1 MKNTERIEQEID
13 KTMASLDGI
22 KRANARPFFYTRLEA
37 KMQQRYVPS
46 TKIVLRP
53 AFIWSFL
60 AVIILI
66 NLSVVLN
73 YSQKS
78 KNSNEQNASS
88 FAQEYG
94 LSTPMF
100 DLNL

>member
-1 MKNTERIEQEID
+1 MKDLDKIEQEVD
-13 KTMASLDGI
+13 KTMASLEGI
-22 KRANARPFFYTRLEA
+22 QKAAVRPFFYTRLEA

-60 AVIILI
+60 ALIL
-66 NLSVVLN
+66 VLN
-73 YSQKS
+73 VGVMIRFSQQNNAS
-78 KNSNEQNASS
+78 EGQNAST

-94 LSTPMF
+94 LRIDT
-100 DLNL
+100 NLQQ